1 MKTSRGLESIPSTDA
16 EIVAVGRR
24 VLRMEGRA
32 VSRLARSLGSEF
44 AEAVRRLAACRGR
57 VLVSG
62 VGKSGVVGK
71 KLAGTLTSVGIPA
84 LFLHPIEALHG
95 DLGLVTSDDIAI
107 FLSYSGET
115 PELLRLLEWLR
126 RLGIPSIAITGFPDA
141 PLARYSQVVLTVGPL
156 REASPNGILPTTSTT
171 VMLSLCD
178 ALAIAVMRCKGI
190 TEAVLARLHPA
201 GSIGRKLL
209 RVAQVMHTGD
219 DVPKVLL
226 GTPLVQAVREMTQ
239 KGFGCTVVVDGAD
252 RAVGIYTDGDLR
264 RTLERHGRIEGLT
277 IDAVMTP
284 GPKTVRPEDL
294 AVDALRLMER
304 FRITALVVVD
314 EAGHLEGL
322 VHIHDLWRLQ
332 MF

>member
-115 PELLRLLEWLR
+115 PELLRSSSGSAVWVFR
-126 RLGIPSIAITGFPDA
+126 RL
-141 PLARYSQVVLTVGPL
+141 PL
-156 REASPNGILPTTSTT
+156 RVSRTPHW
-171 VMLSLCD
+171 
-178 ALAIAVMRCKGI
+178 LA
-190 TEAVLARLHPA
+190 
-201 GSIGRKLL
+201 
-209 RVAQVMHTGD
+209 
-219 DVPKVLL
+219 
-226 GTPLVQAVREMTQ
+226 
-239 KGFGCTVVVDGAD
+239 
-252 RAVGIYTDGDLR
+252 
-264 RTLERHGRIEGLT
+264 
-277 IDAVMTP
+277 
-284 GPKTVRPEDL
+284 TVRSS
-294 AVDALRLMER
+294 
-304 FRITALVVVD
+304 
-314 EAGHLEGL
+314 
-322 VHIHDLWRLQ
+322 
-332 MF
+332 